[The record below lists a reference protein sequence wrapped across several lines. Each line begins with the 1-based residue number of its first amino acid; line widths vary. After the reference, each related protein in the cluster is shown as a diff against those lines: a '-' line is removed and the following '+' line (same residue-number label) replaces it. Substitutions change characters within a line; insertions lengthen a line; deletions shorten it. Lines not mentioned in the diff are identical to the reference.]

1 MRSPAIS
8 LLFVVLMLLPAAST
22 IGQTV
27 TPENWSPTWV
37 NPSWERPANM
47 VADGAISLPGDL
59 AADGLENTGICGGCH
74 NAILAQWKG
83 SMHANALID
92 PIFQAATKLF
102 LSEVTS
108 EGDREEALAC
118 VRCHTP
124 FGHLSKTAETTAA
137 DYAAATETLGTRS
150 GIFCDFCHSVQAS
163 AGVGNA
169 PFLVDAADG
178 GNAQKIKRGPRTDAV
193 SPYHATAF
201 SDLHTKSEMCGMC
214 HDVTHTFNGMPIERT
229 YTEWRES
236 PYNTG
241 DPASTVYCQDC
252 HMRQLPGV
260 PATGS
265 TARADNPGVS
275 APGGRER
282 AHIFT
287 HYLVGANAAIPALF
301 DSGEQNAA
309 IAYENLQNC
318 ATIEITTP
326 PYPAVWQNAD
336 IQVRV
341 HNVGAGH
348 YLPTGLSEVR
358 EMWLEILV
366 KDAGGRTIFQSGG
379 VDGEGNLDS
388 QARLFNIV
396 LADKEGNHTINVAM
410 ADRIVSDTRI
420 PPKGYRIEHYTF
432 LVPLRGILGYTVEAR
447 LQYRSAPQST
457 INALLG
463 SAAPT
468 LPIIEMTS
476 ASAEV
481 RF

>member
-1 MRSPAIS
+1 MKSPQLFLLLLFIS
-8 LLFVVLMLLPAAST
+8 LVPAAA

-27 TPENWSPTWV
+27 NPRDWSPTWI

-47 VADGAISLPGDL
+47 VADGPISLPGDL
-59 AADGLENTGICGGCH
+59 TVDQLETSTICGGCH
-74 NAILAQWKG
+74 NAILEQWKG

-92 PIFQAATKLF
+92 PVFQAASKLF
-102 LSEVTS
+102 LSEVTAA
-108 EGDREEALAC
+108 GDREEALAC

-137 DYAAATETLGTRS
+137 DYAAATEALGTRS
-150 GIFCDFCHSVQAS
+150 GIFCDFCHSVESS

-169 PFLVDAADG
+169 PFLVDAGQGD
-178 GNAQKIKRGPRTDAV
+178 AQKIKHGPRTDAV
-193 SPYHATAF
+193 SPYHETAF
-201 SDLHTKSEMCGMC
+201 SDLHTKSEFCGMC

-241 DPASTVYCQDC
+241 DPATTVYCQDC
-252 HMRQLPGV
+252 HMRQRPGI

-265 TARADNPGVS
+265 TDRLDNPGISAVGGKERNHVS
-275 APGGRER
+275 
-282 AHIFT
+282 T
-287 HYLVGANAAIPALF
+287 HYIVGANAAVPALLG
-301 DSGEQNAA
+301 GEDNAA
-309 IAYENLQNC
+309 IARENLQNC
-318 ATIEITTP
+318 ATIEITAPTRP
-326 PYPAVWQNAD
+326 LAWQNAD
-336 IQVRV
+336 IHVTV
-341 HNVGAGH
+341 NNVGAGH

-358 EMWLEILV
+358 EMWLEIMV
-366 KDAGGRTIFQSGG
+366 KDTRGRTIFESGG
-379 VDGEGNLDS
+379 VDSEGNLKPDT
-388 QARLFNIV
+388 RLFNIKM
-396 LADKEGNHTINVAM
+396 ADKEGNPTINVAK
-410 ADRIVSDTRI
+410 ADRIVKDSRI
-420 PPKGYRIEHYTF
+420 PPKGYRTEQYTF
-432 LVPLRGILGYTVEAR
+432 FVPLRGIRGYTVEAR

-481 RF
+481 SF